1 MKANNAT
8 DFVTPFEVMRTQIH
22 RPPLEEAHQCE
33 QHGEF
38 VAKCHIGKM
47 WSKCPVCA
55 EEVKRQEQER
65 KEQERAQARARQW
78 QERLGHSGIPLRFHD
93 RTLSGYEAKSADQQ
107 AALDF
112 AKEYALGFEQVQKT
126 GRGAIFVGRP
136 GTGKTHLAVGI
147 GLYAMRKFHARVLF
161 MTVQRAIRSVKDTW
175 MKGAQQSES
184 DAIAALVEPDL
195 LILDEVG
202 VQFGSEFERNTL
214 FDVLNE
220 RYELRK
226 PTIFL
231 SNLAS
236 DELADF
242 LGERVMD
249 RLREDGGRVIPFGWD
264 SYRKKAAE

>member
-8 DFVTPFEVMRTQIH
+8 DFVTPFDVMRTQIH
-22 RPPLEEAHQCE
+22 RPPLEAAHQCE

-55 EEVKRQEQER
+55 EEKERQEQER
-65 KEQERAQARARQW
+65 KEQERAKARAQEW
-78 QERLGHSGIPLRFHD
+78 QARLGHSGIPLRFHD

-175 MKGAQQSES
+175 AKGAQQSES
-184 DAIAALVEPDL
+184 EAIDALVEPDL

-231 SNLAS
+231 SNLAA